1 MSHIVNSINTVRG
14 WLWCACRLCVSQNTW
29 FKFWNFRFLWNMKF
43 YNDKYGMINQKAKK
57 RSLRFLLGFWTISHV
72 MIKSTRSRDG
82 RRPRC
87 CHWSWREKC
96 TVWTWVYYKLSPA
109 AFVIAPTPAGSLFGE
124 FLNFWNFFRN
134 DFLFLVLKLRLN
146 CIQKGFIFLLE

>member
-1 MSHIVNSINTVRG
+1 MRG

-96 TVWTWVYYKLSPA
+96 TVWTWVYYKLSISRSFRDRSDPSWV
-109 AFVIAPTPAGSLFGE
+109 AFWRVFE
-124 FLNFWNFFRN
+124 FLKFFFRN

-146 CIQKGFIFLLE
+146 CSQKGFIFLLE